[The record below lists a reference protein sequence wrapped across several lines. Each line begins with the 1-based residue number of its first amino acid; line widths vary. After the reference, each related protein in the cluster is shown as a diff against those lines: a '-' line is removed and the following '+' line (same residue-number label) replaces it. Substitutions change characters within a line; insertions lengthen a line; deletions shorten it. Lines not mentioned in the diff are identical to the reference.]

1 MPSGAQEILDSLL
14 HSFMYSPPVPVGKAG
29 ERAVALGVLEHLAD
43 PFRDRPDFPPQWR
56 SQ

>member
-1 MPSGAQEILDSLL
+1 ML